1 MTKVTLLGASGG
13 IGQPLS
19 MLLKLNPM
27 ITNLALYDI
36 KQAMVPCAGVAAD
49 ISHIN
54 TPAKVTGY
62 AGDDELEAALTG
74 ANIIVMTA
82 GVPRKPGMTR
92 DDLFKINAGI
102 VRGLATAAAKYA
114 PKATLCIVSNPV
126 NSTVPIAAEIYKKA
140 GVFDPKKILG
150 VTQLDITRANTFVGE
165 KTGMDVEHM
174 DVPVIGGHAG
184 ETIMTLFSQARPE
197 VKLNQAVI
205 EELDKRI
212 QNAGTEVVEAK
223 NGAGSATLSMAY
235 AAAKFVDVVIRGQRG
250 QITAA
255 CAYINEPNEDV
266 SYFSYRCD
274 FGPEGVSRV
283 HPLERLT
290 PYEQKRLVEVRK
302 KLKGDIQNGI
312 NFASS

>member
-27 ITNLALYDI
+27 ITKLALYDI

-49 ISHIN
+49 VSHIN
-54 TPAKVTGY
+54 TPAKVVGY
-62 AGDDELEAALTG
+62 AGDDELEAALSG

-140 GVFDPKKILG
+140 G
-150 VTQLDITRANTFVGE
+150 
-165 KTGMDVEHM
+165 
-174 DVPVIGGHAG
+174 
-184 ETIMTLFSQARPE
+184 
-197 VKLNQAVI
+197 
-205 EELDKRI
+205 
-212 QNAGTEVVEAK
+212 
-223 NGAGSATLSMAY
+223 
-235 AAAKFVDVVIRGQRG
+235 
-250 QITAA
+250 
-255 CAYINEPNEDV
+255 
-266 SYFSYRCD
+266 
-274 FGPEGVSRV
+274 
-283 HPLERLT
+283 
-290 PYEQKRLVEVRK
+290 
-302 KLKGDIQNGI
+302 
-312 NFASS
+312 

>member
-27 ITNLALYDI
+27 ITKLALYDI

-49 ISHIN
+49 VSHIN
-54 TPAKVTGY
+54 TPAKVVGY
-62 AGDDELEAALTG
+62 AGDDELEAALSS

-140 GVFDPKKILG
+140 GVFDPKKIVG
-150 VTQLDITRANTFVGE
+150 VTQLDITRANTFVSE

-184 ETIMTLFSQARPE
+184 ETIMALFSQARPQL
-197 VKLNQAVI
+197 KLDQSTI

-250 QITAA
+250 QITTA
-255 CAYINEPNEDV
+255 CAYINEPFEDV

-283 HPLERLT
+283 HPLEGLT
-290 PYEQKRLVEVRK
+290 AYEKQRLVEVKK
-302 KLKGDIQNGI
+302 KLKGDIQNGLT
-312 NFASS
+312 FANS

>member
-27 ITNLALYDI
+27 ITKLALYDI

-49 ISHIN
+49 VSHIN
-54 TPAKVTGY
+54 TPAKVVGY
-62 AGDDELEAALTG
+62 AGDDELEAALSG
-74 ANIIVMTA
+74 ANIIVITA

-102 VRGLATAAAKYA
+102 VRGLATASAKYA

-126 NSTVPIAAEIYKKA
+126 NSTVPIAAEIFKKA
-140 GVFDPKKILG
+140 GVFDPKKIVG
-150 VTQLDITRANTFVGE
+150 VTQLDITRANTFVSE

-184 ETIMTLFSQARPE
+184 ETIMALFSQARPQL
-197 VKLNQAVI
+197 KLDQSTI

-255 CAYINEPNEDV
+255 CAYINEPFEDV

-283 HPLERLT
+283 HPLEGLTAYEKQRLG
-290 PYEQKRLVEVRK
+290 EVKK
-302 KLKGDIQNGI
+302 KLKGDIQNGLT
-312 NFASS
+312 FANS